1 MLEYI
6 VLAEERCA
14 RGVVSGEVGFEV
26 DVEAAC
32 VGWDLG
38 WGRWE
43 GGRRRTRPCP
53 ADQASRTQMVASPS
67 RADAFQTGS
76 LNPPL
81 NKFNASLYLHHSLAQ
96 THVRSEE
103 THQTVA
109 SSVLPANKNRSPNT
123 LNNLP

>member
-26 DVEAAC
+26 DVEAA
-32 VGWDLG
+32 
-38 WGRWE
+38 
-43 GGRRRTRPCP
+43 RPCP

-81 NKFNASLYLHHSLAQ
+81 NKFNVSLY
-96 THVRSEE
+96 
-103 THQTVA
+103 QTVA